1 MLLGWQTIGAHE
13 YYLEPSGT
21 AGVLGKA
28 AKGFRTIDGNTY
40 YFQVAGGPGAA
51 GRQIKRQHSDLGRL
65 CIYIPQSDRSSF

>member
-40 YFQVAGGPGAA
+40 YFQVAGAPG
-51 GRQIKRQHSDLGRL
+51 Q
-65 CIYIPQSDRSSF
+65 PVDRSKAAFRPGTTMYIHSTVRQELF